1 MPLLAVIVTNYSH
14 RLLVEYVHRDEPL
27 SVSFKRLSPIGY
39 QAQLEPRARNGGEY
53 LKYKSL
59 KEINILAPFLPFV
72 PFLKVNCS
80 ELPRT
85 SW

>member
-14 RLLVEYVHRDEPL
+14 RLLVEYFHRDEPL

-39 QAQLEPRARNGGEY
+39 QAQLEPRALNGGQY

-59 KEINILAPFLPFV
+59 RRNQYFSA
-72 PFLKVNCS
+72 FLKVNCS